1 MARPRRRGYTRLV
14 AFGLLAV
21 LAAGLLVV
29 RPDRSPE
36 RGDRP
41 GPRAVRPA
49 ATVRPPRAVPPV
61 PPRPSAGSDA
71 AASRAAARGFLG
83 GYLALLHGAGSL
95 DSVAHGAPDL
105 LRELRRDRPRVTPAQ
120 RQTGARILRLTA
132 AVRSSGSARAVATL
146 KHPGGPS
153 FQLLLYLER
162 RGPRRLVTRIGDA

>member
-1 MARPRRRGYTRLV
+1 V

-29 RPDRSPE
+29 RPDRSLE
-36 RGDRP
+36 REGRP

-71 AASRAAARGFLG
+71 AASRAAAREFLA
-83 GYLALLHGAGSL
+83 GYLALLHGTGSL
-95 DSVAHGAPDL
+95 DCVAHGAPEL
-105 LRELRRDRPRVTPAQ
+105 LRDLCRNRSRVTPAQ
-120 RQTGARILRLTA
+120 QQTGARILRLTA
-132 AVRSSGSARAVATL
+132 AVQASGSARAVATL